1 MKVVR
6 SRRRHCVRQRLDAAR
21 SDVNHVVLI
30 LQRTFDQKQRLV
42 HEYYSILV
50 EYVRRHDHVSYSGL
64 VFHAQKQ
71 KPFRRSGTLADD
83 HQSGDSYPNAV
94 AYLAKIDRALYPE
107 LVQFLAAIS
116 HRVPPDRQARAS
128 KVGVHPLFYRH
139 RRKRRIGILILLFF
153 EQRPNRTRGA
163 FDLPERAASMQEL
176 TVDRRPLT
184 GDRRPS
190 SVYYYKLTV
199 DRRPSTVFNEIQR
212 ADFGE
217 LPQLVLAKLG
227 DAIMQIVDVH
237 KRPRRAFTHDCSR
250 GFFSKPPYVKQSKPE
265 MRGWR
270 SWVGV
275 RG

>member
-1 MKVVR
+1 M
-6 SRRRHCVRQRLDAAR
+6 
-21 SDVNHVVLI
+21 NYVVLI

-71 KPFRRSGTLADD
+71 KSFRRSGPLTDYYP
-83 HQSGDSYPNAV
+83 SGDSYPNAV

-128 KVGVHPLFYRH
+128 KVGVHALFYRH

-153 EQRPNRTRGA
+153 EQRPHHTRRA
-163 FDLPERAASMQEL
+163 FHLPERTAAMQGL

-184 GDRRPS
+184 VVCRS
-190 SVYYYKLTV
+190 SFVYYKLTV
-199 DRRPSTVFNEIQR
+199 DRRPSTVYYKLTVDCRPSTVFNEIQR
-212 ADFGE
+212 ADFRE
-217 LPQLVLAKLG
+217 LSQLILAKFG
-227 DAIMQIVDVH
+227 DAIVQIVDVH
-237 KRPRRAFTHDCSR
+237 KRLLCTFTHDCSR
-250 GFFSKPPYVKQSKPE
+250 GFFSKPPYVKQPKPH
-265 MRGWR
+265 RGGW
-270 SWVGV
+270 GM
-275 RG
+275 GDG